1 MSKKIL
7 GRDTSYGK
15 PKLHINK
22 NNTFQKDNGDACES
36 CALEL
41 VDECMDCDSPLIN
54 TNDRFPNNPG
64 YDLECSNPKCHCVYQ
79 VKGYGT
85 KNHSQLTSDYILKQ
99 AGAYKTMLKTMTR
112 YDLRYI
118 VLFYDDNKRV
128 VRSVLTGIVTPQHIV
143 CRYGQNSAQ
152 CRIEFYNNYDVE
164 YV

>member
-1 MSKKIL
+1 MSKKIW
-7 GRDTSYGK
+7 GRVSSHGK
-15 PKLHINK
+15 PKLCINK
-22 NNTFQKDNGDACES
+22 NNTCQKDNGDACES

-41 VDECMDCDSPLIN
+41 IGECMDCDSPLVN
-54 TNDRFPNNPG
+54 TNDSCPNNPG
-64 YDLECSNPKCHCVYQ
+64 YDLECSNPKCPSVYQ

-112 YDLRYI
+112 YNLRYFI
-118 VLFYDDNKRV
+118 LFYDDNKRV
-128 VRSVLTGIVTPQHIV
+128 CRSVLTGIVKPDDIV
-143 CRYGQNSAQ
+143 CRYGQNLAQ